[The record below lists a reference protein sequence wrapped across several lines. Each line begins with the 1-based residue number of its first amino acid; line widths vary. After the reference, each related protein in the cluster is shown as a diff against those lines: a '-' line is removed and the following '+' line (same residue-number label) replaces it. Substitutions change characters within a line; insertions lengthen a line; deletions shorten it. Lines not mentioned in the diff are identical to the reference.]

1 MYKVVSAGAGTE
13 DCSVLRLDCDVELTG
28 FAVSQCDP
36 PSAGVL
42 VPGGDEFGVTRG
54 IAVDPHACNKN
65 VSVLV
70 SLGVGIL
77 SSQGERLTVV
87 GHGVSE
93 HDSGVGGGDEAGEDG
108 HDGGGCEMHV
118 GC

>member
-28 FAVSQCDP
+28 FAVSQRDP
-36 PSAGVL
+36 SPAGVL
-42 VPGGDEFGVTRG
+42 VPGGDEFGITGG
-54 IAVDPHACNKN
+54 ITVDPHACGENG
-65 VSVLV
+65 SVFV
-70 SLGVGIL
+70 WTW
-77 SSQGERLTVV
+77 QGEGLTVV